1 MKPKRIFIVRHGQSK
16 GNVNREVYKDTPDYA
31 VELTDV
37 GNGEAVG
44 VGQNMSNIIENE
56 SVQFY
61 VSPFWRTRQ
70 TYRGIRQS
78 FPRYLKNHGIY
89 KYYEDP
95 RLREQEW
102 AGKFPPKGFDMI
114 MERERDAY
122 GHFYY
127 RFKGG
132 ESCADVFDRVGGFL
146 NTLFRD
152 FEKDDFPENCIIV
165 THGMAMRLLL
175 MRWFHVSVEQFELWR
190 NPKNCEYFLL
200 ELQEDGKYKL
210 VTPLRTYAK
219 RTHNFQ
225 FDYKGEEYLFPVAH
239 SLPYMANKEK
249 EVENQQKE
257 LTLWNKSV

>member
-1 MKPKRIFIVRHGQSK
+1 VRHGQSK

-31 VELTDV
+31 VELTNTGD
-37 GNGEAVG
+37 GEAVA
-44 VGQNMSNIIENE
+44 VGEDMSNIIGDE

-78 FPRYLKNHGIY
+78 FPKHPNKYGIY

-102 AGKFPPKGFDMI
+102 TGKLPPKGFDMS

-152 FEKDDFPENCIIV
+152 FEKNDFPENCIIV

-200 ELQEDGKYKL
+200 ELQNDGKYKL
-210 VTPLRTYAK
+210 MTPLRIYAK

-225 FDYKGEEYLFPVAH
+225 FDYEGNKHLFPVAH
-239 SLPYMANKEK
+239 SLPYVITSET
-249 EVENQQKE
+249 ENQQKE
-257 LTLWNKSV
+257 LTNWNKAV